1 MNDNIVK
8 IEIDTFIG
16 GASLAIDST
25 QTSIVSLVHGII
37 AGALKALYSPL
48 GCKLIADYL
57 SVSAGLKKSTE
68 FYHEHTPFLLTAN
81 RVLAGIKQLF
91 EGYDDYDFEVKR
103 CCRYII
109 DELTINSVFIKRYTK
124 ESELYFD

>member
-1 MNDNIVK
+1 MNDNIVI
-8 IEIDTFIG
+8 IEIDTFEG
-16 GASLAIDST
+16 GASLAIDSS
-25 QTSIVSLVHGII
+25 QTSTELNYGII

-57 SVSAGLKKSTE
+57 SVSSGLKKSTE
-68 FYHEHTPFLLTAN
+68 FYHEHTSFLLTAN

-103 CCRYII
+103 CCRQII
-109 DELTINSVFIKRYTK
+109 DELTINSAFTKRYTK
-124 ESELYFD
+124 ENELYFD